1 MRLPSALPVLPG
13 DGDGIRNAG
22 EHAQADEGDA
32 DGVALGEE
40 GRVARDERV
49 GRDDAADVAEAW
61 DRGVS
66 FLAGGSVPGVKG
78 KKDIPICQALPM
90 ALRWWPPR
98 FMLNQHTMM
107 GMAE

>member
-22 EHAQADEGDA
+22 EHAQTDEGDA

-61 DRGVS
+61 EMSAKKVGMGVQ
-66 FLAGGSVPGVKG
+66 
-78 KKDIPICQALPM
+78 KDVPICQALPM
-90 ALRWWPPR
+90 ALRWCPPR
-98 FMLNQHTMM
+98 FMLNQHTMT